1 MSEANA
7 ESTGKIAILVTFGS
21 EESALGC
28 ARALVEEGLV
38 ACAQLD
44 APIRSI
50 YRWQGAICD
59 EAEWRLMLKTRRDLF
74 EPTRARIRQLPPYDC
89 PQIVAVDIAEG
100 HAPYLYWIDACVRPI
115 G

>member
-1 MSEANA
+1 MALLVYVTVPDEAEA
-7 ESTGKIAILVTFGS
+7 RHIART
-21 EESALGC
+21 
-28 ARALVEEGLV
+28 LVE
-38 ACAQLD
+38 AQL
-44 APIRSI
+44 AAGVNILHGANSI

-74 EPTRARIRQLPPYDC
+74 EPTRARIRQLHPYDC

-100 HAPYLYWIDACVRPI
+100 HAPYLDWIDACVRPI